1 MSTAKMRMGLSPSR
15 HRGSRHRPRT
25 MNAPPIAVGV
35 SALAHAAWIGALILL
50 RPVPYPPAPF
60 ETIEVALVT
69 EPAHGKAG
77 ANNGSGGATKGDRPA
92 GVWSAALSA
101 VAAVPPAMYF

>member
-1 MSTAKMRMGLSPSR
+1 
-15 HRGSRHRPRT
+15 

-92 GVWSAALSA
+92 GVSSAALSA
-101 VAAVPPAMYF
+101 VTAVPPQWSLGAGRFLGVGTRHAFDPPTL